1 MNSEEP
7 TARSFFGQRHA
18 DPGDMLLKRVT
29 EEEEKT
35 IVPQLSF
42 LRKATFK
49 SNLLNQMSKRISQDE
64 KHFLWGGIGAT
75 IPS

>member
-49 SNLLNQMSKRISQDE
+49 SNLLR
-64 KHFLWGGIGAT
+64 L
-75 IPS
+75 